1 MSNSDDRLRTSI
13 ALSDLIALGRA
24 KGFLTYDDVNDL
36 MPASVFSTSEID
48 AWLSALGREG
58 IEIVDRPPGEEDE
71 DAT

>member
-1 MSNSDDRLRTSI
+1 MSNSDDRIRTPT
-13 ALSDLIALGRA
+13 ALSDLIAIGKA

-36 MPASVFSTSEID
+36 MPESVISTSEID
-48 AWLSALGREG
+48 AWLSVLGAEG